1 MIDIEKEI
9 EIAVDNALLDTILF
23 YANNYREQRNQI
35 FTEFEKQA
43 INLIRQ
49 VKKELDEA
57 DEL

>member
-57 DEL
+57 DKL

>member
-1 MIDIEKEI
+1 MIDVEKEI

-23 YANNYREQRNQI
+23 YANNYREQSNQI
-35 FTEFEKQA
+35 FAEFEKQT

-49 VKKELDEA
+49 VKKELDKT